1 MRLALYGILRP
12 GGSHHYEVRSIP
24 GSWTTGTVR
33 GWTYQI
39 TWGPADGHDGITL
52 DASGPPVTVDILDS
66 AELDRHLDRL
76 DRFEGPG
83 YRRITTTAQLDD
95 GSTVDVEI
103 FEADPEA

>member
-24 GSWTTGTVR
+24 GTWTTGTVR

-39 TWGPADGHDGITL
+39 TWGPADGYDGITL
-52 DASGPPVTVDILDS
+52 DAAAPTVEVDVLESD
-66 AELDRHLDRL
+66 ELDRHLDRL

-83 YRRITTTAQLDD
+83 YRRVTTDAELED
-95 GSTVDVEI
+95 GSVVEVQI

>member
-24 GSWTTGTVR
+24 GTWTTGTVR

-39 TWGPADGHDGITL
+39 TWGPAEGYDGITL
-52 DASGPPVTVDILDS
+52 STDGPPVEVDILESD
-66 AELDRHLDRL
+66 ELDRHLARL
-76 DRFEGPG
+76 DDFEGPG
-83 YRRITTTAQLDD
+83 YRRVTAPASLAD
-95 GSTVDVEI
+95 GSVVDVEI